1 MSTSKKDSS
10 QPSNTHLHTEQ
21 PSLSQMSHTSTLTD
35 EEDVLEA
42 KRMQSRFPWLDARL
56 LVVVGFTSVVMLIL
70 LIVPMP
76 TQSTYTTANSWGKLE
91 PFHQYQSD
99 VIQNQ
104 SLISAIKHNY
114 IQYVNES
121 AEKDGYIVTVNAVTA
136 DENQLILLYTAKSLN
151 GQEIYG
157 MNSVKLSSIATGKPL
172 GHSRNNGTHDAD
184 SENVFRGTTTIRLKS
199 REPFPQEIAAKF
211 QIASV
216 DDGRL
221 SDPVTNTSTEDMH
234 YSPTLLIHFSLAGQF
249 KRPETEIVYPNHIIQ
264 LGDHKV
270 ALTRVEMSPLEMRV
284 RFTSDQPFEPYNTK
298 KSWVEATG
306 IIAGE
311 GDQAVLL
318 RALNRKMAFDD
329 PNSYEYIFYSN
340 LLDQPKTLQL
350 QVVTREAD
358 NIGDTQLIQIK

>member
-1 MSTSKKDSS
+1 MSTSKQEHSKSS
-10 QPSNTHLHTEQ
+10 STPLHTQ
-21 PSLSQMSHTSTLTD
+21 TPSVSEMSHTPTPTD
-35 EEDVLEA
+35 EEALFEA
-42 KRMQSRFPWLDARL
+42 KRMRSRFPWLDARL

-76 TQSTYTTANSWGKLE
+76 TESTNTTASSWGKLE
-91 PFHQYQSD
+91 PFQQYQSE

-157 MNSVKLSSIATGKPL
+157 MNSVKLSSIATGKSL

-184 SENVFRGTTTIRLKS
+184 RENIFRGTTTIRLKS

-216 DDGRL
+216 DEGRL

-234 YSPTLLIHFSLAGQF
+234 HSPTLLIHFSLASQF
-249 KRPETEIVYPNHIIQ
+249 KRPETEIVYPNHTIT
-264 LGDHKV
+264 LGDHTV
-270 ALTRVEMSPLEMRV
+270 ALARVEMSPLEMRV
-284 RFTSDQPFEPYNTK
+284 RFTSDQPFEPYNT
-298 KSWVEATG
+298 SRQWVEATG
-306 IIAGE
+306 ILAGE
-311 GDQAVLL
+311 GDQEVLL
-318 RALNRKMAFDD
+318 RALNRKVAFDD

-350 QVVTREAD
+350 QVVTRDAD
-358 NIGDTQLIQIK
+358 RVGDTTLIQIK